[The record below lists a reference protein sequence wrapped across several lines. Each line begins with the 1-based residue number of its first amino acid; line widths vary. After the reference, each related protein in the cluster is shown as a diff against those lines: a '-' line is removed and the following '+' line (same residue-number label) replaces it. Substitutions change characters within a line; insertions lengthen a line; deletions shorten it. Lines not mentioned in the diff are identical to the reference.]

1 MIVHNFDPI
10 LIDFGLFQIRWY
22 SVAYILGILIGW
34 SYANKIIS
42 LRHDY
47 MKMKNLKKDLR
58 LDWFLNNTGD
68 NCYIRGI
75 FKKN

>member
-1 MIVHNFDPI
+1 
-10 LIDFGLFQIRWY
+10 
-22 SVAYILGILIGW
+22 
-34 SYANKIIS
+34 
-42 LRHDY
+42 